1 MHRRILTC
9 FSSRKLVPSPKI
21 PLSFFSCYFILWF
34 HGNLAK
40 LFYLTRQTA
49 YRTESKGSG
58 EGWTQNIWWWI
69 WISMST
75 LGGFLTQNTGNLRLF
90 MFHVIFVIPKFLPFI
105 SVWWVVHDCM
115 SLTCHSESSACCCFW
130 VSIFKQHQ
138 DVPPAE
144 QWSFHLGAGV
154 CSSKDINN
162 GNKCVGNRVIVNWK
176 EDWV

>member
-21 PLSFFSCYFILWF
+21 PLSFFFLLFHSLISWQSSQTFLSHTPNSISDWIQRVWWRVNTEHLVVDLNFNVNSRRISHSEHWQSAPFYVSC
-34 HGNLAK
+34 N
-40 LFYLTRQTA
+40 
-49 YRTESKGSG
+49 
-58 EGWTQNIWWWI
+58 
-69 WISMST
+69 
-75 LGGFLTQNTGNLRLF
+75 
-90 MFHVIFVIPKFLPFI
+90 FVIPKFLPFI

-130 VSIFKQHQ
+130 VSIFEQHQ

-162 GNKCVGNRVIVNWK
+162 GNKCVGNRVVVNWK